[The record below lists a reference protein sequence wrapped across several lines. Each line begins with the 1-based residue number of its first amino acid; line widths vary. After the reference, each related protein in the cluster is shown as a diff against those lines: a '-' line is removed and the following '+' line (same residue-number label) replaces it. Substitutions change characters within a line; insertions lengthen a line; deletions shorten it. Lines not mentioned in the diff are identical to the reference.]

1 MLTEFSEL
9 PLRRQEA
16 RRSWVSSRAQ
26 HLRKLATERKAKLTN
41 GVARQLSALPRPVL
55 HRAAAAANG
64 GGGGLLGSP
73 LSSSSS
79 SSSSFCPI
87 PDKKHLIELRE
98 RLDNTVGLGV
108 VKAWIDSTIEDALR
122 FCMAGERLPLRHIL
136 LSGRLGSGRRTVSY
150 LPEGPP

>member
-1 MLTEFSEL
+1 
-9 PLRRQEA
+9 
-16 RRSWVSSRAQ
+16 
-26 HLRKLATERKAKLTN
+26 
-41 GVARQLSALPRPVL
+41 VL
-55 HRAAAAANG
+55 HRAAAAANGG

-79 SSSSFCPI
+79 SSSSFSPI

-150 LPEGPP
+150 LPEGPLNYRYRDKAQQQQQQQQLAHPNKTTISY